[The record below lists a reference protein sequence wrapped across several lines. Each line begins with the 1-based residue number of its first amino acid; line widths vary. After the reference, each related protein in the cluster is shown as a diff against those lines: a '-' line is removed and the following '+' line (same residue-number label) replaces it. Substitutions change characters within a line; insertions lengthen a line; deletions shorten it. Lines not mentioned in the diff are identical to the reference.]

1 MMEGLKGPKATFT
14 GVAKGTAACFF
25 FTDGLGLKAIFGI
38 DGSGYVL
45 GFHMCGGFQGSGKI
59 EWDS

>member
-38 DGSGYVL
+38 DGSGYV
-45 GFHMCGGFQGSGKI
+45 
-59 EWDS
+59 